1 MTMASQPSLRLLTT
15 PRAAALAG
23 VLFAL
28 LFGAVLILI
37 RTKMPEGVQDS
48 TEWLTSRRSGIATA
62 TVLMPFAGISFLWF
76 IGVVRDG
83 LGRYEDRFFSTVF
96 LGSGLL
102 FLAVMFVSMSVAA
115 GLVATNTGVTDPAA
129 HTEMIDLGKM
139 VVLSSTKT
147 YAVRMAAV
155 FMMSLATIWLRTGL
169 MPRWLVGLSYF
180 AAVAVL
186 LASDLSMWV
195 TMTFPGWVLV
205 VSGLFLVR
213 AGLFEE
219 LRAATIDRLV
229 PADEPRRNDRWL
241 ANLSSA
247 KAASGPRPGAVPRT
261 GTYANPY
268 ANQLNMRHYLMFA
281 GVLRRPKLPLNC
293 RGVVPPADGFLS
305 SRRPSVVVF
314 HYYAKTG
321 DVREHCGS
329 PSVIRPSRT
338 DVDQVQDRH
347 VQAR

>member
-1 MTMASQPSLRLLTT
+1 MAMPSKLSPRPLTT
-15 PRAAALAG
+15 PRAAGVAG
-23 VLFAL
+23 VIFAL

-37 RTKMPEGVQDS
+37 GAKMPERAADS
-48 TEWLTSRRSGIATA
+48 PEWLNSQGSEIVTA
-62 TVLMPFAGISFLWF
+62 RTLMPFAGISFLWF

-83 LGRYEDRFFSTVF
+83 LGRYEDRFFATVF

-102 FLAVMFVSMSVAA
+102 FLAMMFVSTAVAA

-129 HTEMIDLGKM
+129 HAEMIDLGKM
-139 VVLSSTKT
+139 VMLSSTKT

-205 VSGLFLVR
+205 VSGLLLVR

-219 LRAATIDRLV
+219 LRA
-229 PADEPRRNDRWL
+229 
-241 ANLSSA
+241 
-247 KAASGPRPGAVPRT
+247 
-261 GTYANPY
+261 
-268 ANQLNMRHYLMFA
+268 
-281 GVLRRPKLPLNC
+281 
-293 RGVVPPADGFLS
+293 
-305 SRRPSVVVF
+305 
-314 HYYAKTG
+314 G
-321 DVREHCGS
+321 DH
-329 PSVIRPSRT
+329 
-338 DVDQVQDRH
+338 
-347 VQAR
+347 